1 MVGEMIPDSRATF
14 PGIRTQPDP
23 GDGAIPCHRGTTLAR
38 RQDCSAASPNLDQG
52 FRRARVPFS
61 VCFGCGEMEQP
72 DDRDPIALQQIECKF
87 FVQSAGVHARNMP
100 D

>member
-1 MVGEMIPDSRATF
+1 LPSRHNAGPPPRLLCRVT
-14 PGIRTQPDP
+14 
-23 GDGAIPCHRGTTLAR
+23 
-38 RQDCSAASPNLDQG
+38 NLDQG

-72 DDRDPIALQQIECKF
+72 DDRDPIALQQVQCKF
-87 FVQSAGVHARNMP
+87 FVQSAGVHARKMP